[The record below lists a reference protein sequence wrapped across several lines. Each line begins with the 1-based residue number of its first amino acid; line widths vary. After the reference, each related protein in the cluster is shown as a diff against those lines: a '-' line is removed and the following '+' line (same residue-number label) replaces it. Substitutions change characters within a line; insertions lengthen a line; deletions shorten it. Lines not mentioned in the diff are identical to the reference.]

1 MDFANSS
8 SSSPSHSKTTR
19 NQQGQQEEVRFLGV
33 RRRPWCRYVE
43 EIRDP
48 STKERHWLGTFDTAE
63 EAALAYD
70 WAARS
75 MTGFKARTKF
85 VYSDMPDISA
95 LFAPPCQYDCTFNF
109 IASFPYANSCGLV
122 AADDESVQRDGAGAG
137 GTFQPIAATMD
148 VGGSNN
154 CPGDNIELPSLPP
167 DMTSSCCYGS
177 EVGHGFWNESNLFGG
192 SYLGFNVN
200 EFVQQSPLFGR
211 VPSVSDTVTDGLD
224 LGSSSDFLF

>member
-8 SSSPSHSKTTR
+8 SSSPSHSKTKR

-33 RRRPWCRYVE
+33 RRKPWCRYAE

-70 WAARS
+70 RAARS

-85 VYSDMPDISA
+85 VYSDMPGGSSLTSIISPGESSKTSLLSSLLRA
-95 LFAPPCQYDCTFNF
+95 NMINCTFNF

-122 AADDESVQRDGAGAG
+122 AADDEWVQRDGAGAG

-177 EVGHGFWNESNLFGG
+177 EVGHGFWNESNLFGFPG
-192 SYLGFNVN
+192 
-200 EFVQQSPLFGR
+200 EA
-211 VPSVSDTVTDGLD
+211 
-224 LGSSSDFLF
+224 